1 MYQSSFCLVSAECR
15 YINFIRS
22 QTLKRY
28 ETQYQKIE
36 CSVSI
41 VDQYE
46 GVGKGREGR
55 REAKLY
61 SKSGK
66 EGKKTNQ

>member
-1 MYQSSFCLVSAECR
+1 MYQLSLCLVSAECR

-22 QTLKRY
+22 QRLKRY

-36 CSVSI
+36 CRVSI

-46 GVGKGREGR
+46 GVGKGREEKRRDGKGR
-55 REAKLY
+55 D
-61 SKSGK
+61 GK
-66 EGKKTNQ
+66 EREGK